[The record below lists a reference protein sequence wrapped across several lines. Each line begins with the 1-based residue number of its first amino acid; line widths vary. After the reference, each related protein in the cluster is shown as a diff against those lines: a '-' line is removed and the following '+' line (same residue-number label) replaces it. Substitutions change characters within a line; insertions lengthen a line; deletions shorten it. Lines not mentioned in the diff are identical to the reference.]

1 MINYTLKQ
9 LYSFEAVVR
18 LGGFTSASKELH
30 ITQPA
35 VYMQVQQLQKN
46 IGSKIFNINGKTIT
60 PTFIGKKIYETAVRA
75 INVVEN
81 SKLEIEQNLNPDS
94 GHLQIAVATTA
105 NSFVSRLLSRF
116 KKEYPKMT
124 FYIDVTNR
132 HALLDNLK
140 NNNADLVIMGEP
152 PKNIPLISSA
162 FMKNPLIAIVHPDNE
177 LLTKKKISIKD
188 LNKETLLTREI
199 GSGTRITIERFTG
212 LDFSSDI
219 QINSNEA
226 IVEAVQAGLGIGF
239 VSKHFV
245 NLQLKKIGVENKNIF
260 VMCHTGTR
268 SQTVVKWLKKNGY
281 ENCVNV
287 LGGID
292 AWAALI
298 DRNIRRY

>member
-35 VYMQVQQLQKN
+35 VYMQVQQLQQN
-46 IGSKIFNINGKTIT
+46 IGTKIFNINGKTIT

-162 FMKNPLIAIVHPDNE
+162 FMKNPLIAIAHPDNE

-239 VSKHFV
+239 VSKHSV
-245 NLQLKKIGVENKNIF
+245 NLQLKNNIIKLLDVAPFPIIRQWHIVHHAEAELSPIARRFKQFVIEN
-260 VMCHTGTR
+260 T
-268 SQTVVKWLKKNGY
+268 
-281 ENCVNV
+281 
-287 LGGID
+287 
-292 AWAALI
+292 
-298 DRNIRRY
+298 

>member
-46 IGSKIFNINGKTIT
+46 IGAKLFNINGKTIT

-81 SKLEIEQNLNPDS
+81 SKLEIEQSLNPNS

-132 HALLDNLK
+132 HSLLDNLK

-162 FMKNPLIAIVHPDNE
+162 FMKNPLIAIAHPDNE

-188 LNKETLLTREI
+188 LNKEILLTREI

-212 LDFSSDI
+212 LDFNSDI

-239 VSKHFV
+239 VSKHSV
-245 NLQLKKIGVENKNIF
+245 SLQLKNNIIKQLDVAPFPIIRQWHIVHHAEAELSPIARRFKQFVIDNTEFNKI
-260 VMCHTGTR
+260 
-268 SQTVVKWLKKNGY
+268 
-281 ENCVNV
+281 
-287 LGGID
+287 
-292 AWAALI
+292 
-298 DRNIRRY
+298 

>member
-46 IGSKIFNINGKTIT
+46 IGAKLFNINGKKIT
-60 PTFIGKKIYETAVRA
+60 PTFIGNKIYETAVRA

-81 SKLEIEQNLNPDS
+81 SKLEIDQSLNPDS

-105 NSFVSRLLSRF
+105 NSFVSRLLSKF

-162 FMKNPLIAIVHPDNE
+162 FMKNPLIVIVHPDNE

-199 GSGTRITIERFTG
+199 GSGTRITVERFTG
-212 LDFSSDI
+212 LDFNSDI

-245 NLQLKKIGVENKNIF
+245 NLQLKNNIIKQLDVAPFPIIRQWHIVHHAEAELSPIARRFKQF
-260 VMCHTGTR
+260 V
-268 SQTVVKWLKKNGY
+268 
-281 ENCVNV
+281 
-287 LGGID
+287 ID
-292 AWAALI
+292 
-298 DRNIRRY
+298 NT

>member
-46 IGSKIFNINGKTIT
+46 IGAKLFNINGKTIT

-162 FMKNPLIAIVHPDNE
+162 FMKNPLIAIAHPDNE

-239 VSKHFV
+239 VSKHSV
-245 NLQLKKIGVENKNIF
+245 NLQLKNNIIKQLDVAPFPIIRQWHIVHHAEAELSPIARRFKQF
-260 VMCHTGTR
+260 V
-268 SQTVVKWLKKNGY
+268 
-281 ENCVNV
+281 
-287 LGGID
+287 ID
-292 AWAALI
+292 
-298 DRNIRRY
+298 NT

>member
-46 IGSKIFNINGKTIT
+46 IGAKLFNINGKTIT
-60 PTFIGKKIYETAVRA
+60 ATFIGKKIYETAVRA

-81 SKLEIEQNLNPDS
+81 SKLEIDQSLNPDS

-132 HALLDNLK
+132 HSLLDNLK

-162 FMKNPLIAIVHPDNE
+162 FMKNPLIAIAHPDNA

-212 LDFSSDI
+212 LDFNSDI

-239 VSKHFV
+239 VSKHSV
-245 NLQLKKIGVENKNIF
+245 SLQLKNNIIKQLDVAPFPIIRQWHIVHHAEAELSPISRRFKQFVIEN
-260 VMCHTGTR
+260 T
-268 SQTVVKWLKKNGY
+268 
-281 ENCVNV
+281 
-287 LGGID
+287 
-292 AWAALI
+292 
-298 DRNIRRY
+298 

>member
-35 VYMQVQQLQKN
+35 VYMQVQQLQQN
-46 IGSKIFNINGKTIT
+46 IGAKIFNINGKTIT

-81 SKLEIEQNLNPDS
+81 SKLEIEQSLNPDS

-177 LLTKKKISIKD
+177 LLTKKNISIKD

-239 VSKHFV
+239 VSKHSV
-245 NLQLKKIGVENKNIF
+245 SLQLKNNIIKQLNVAPFPIIRQWHIVHHAEAELSPIARRFKQFVIEN
-260 VMCHTGTR
+260 T
-268 SQTVVKWLKKNGY
+268 
-281 ENCVNV
+281 
-287 LGGID
+287 
-292 AWAALI
+292 
-298 DRNIRRY
+298 

>member
-9 LYSFEAVVR
+9 LYSFESVIR

-35 VYMQVQQLQKN
+35 VYMQIQQLQES
-46 IGSKIFNINGKTIT
+46 IGGKLFNINGKKIS
-60 PTFIGKKIYETAVRA
+60 PTFIGQKLYKTAVKT
-75 INVVEN
+75 INIVEI
-81 SKLEIEQNLNPDS
+81 SKLDIDESLKPDA

-105 NSFVSRLLSRF
+105 NSFISSLLSKF

-132 HALLDNLK
+132 KALLDNLK

-152 PKNIPLISSA
+152 PKNIPLISHA
-162 FMKNPLIAIVHPDNE
+162 FMKNPLIAIAHPEND
-177 LLTKKKISIKD
+177 LLTKKKVTVKD
-188 LNKETLLTREI
+188 LEKETLLTREV

-212 LDFSSDI
+212 LNFNSDI

-239 VSKHFV
+239 VSMHSV
-245 NLQLKKIGVENKNIF
+245 NLQLKNQIIKQLNVEPFPIVRQWHIVHHAEAELSPIARRFKKF
-260 VMCHTGTR
+260 V
-268 SQTVVKWLKKNGY
+268 
-281 ENCVNV
+281 
-287 LGGID
+287 ID
-292 AWAALI
+292 NTQVEKYL
-298 DRNIRRY
+298 

>member
-46 IGSKIFNINGKTIT
+46 IGAKLFNINGKTIT

-132 HALLDNLK
+132 HSLLDNLK

-162 FMKNPLIAIVHPDNE
+162 FMKNPLIAIAHPDNA

-212 LDFSSDI
+212 LDFNSDI

-239 VSKHFV
+239 VSKHSV
-245 NLQLKKIGVENKNIF
+245 SLQLKNNIIKQLNVAPFPIIRQWHIVHHAEAELSPIARRFKQF
-260 VMCHTGTR
+260 V
-268 SQTVVKWLKKNGY
+268 
-281 ENCVNV
+281 
-287 LGGID
+287 ID
-292 AWAALI
+292 
-298 DRNIRRY
+298 NT

>member
-46 IGSKIFNINGKTIT
+46 IGAKIFNINGKTIT

-81 SKLEIEQNLNPDS
+81 SKLEIEQSLNPDS

-132 HALLDNLK
+132 HSLLDNLK

-199 GSGTRITIERFTG
+199 GSGTRITVERFTG
-212 LDFSSDI
+212 LDFNSDI

-239 VSKHFV
+239 VSKHSV
-245 NLQLKKIGVENKNIF
+245 NLQLKNNIIKQLNVAPFPIIRQWHIVHHAEAELSPIARRFKQFVIEN
-260 VMCHTGTR
+260 T
-268 SQTVVKWLKKNGY
+268 
-281 ENCVNV
+281 
-287 LGGID
+287 
-292 AWAALI
+292 
-298 DRNIRRY
+298 

>member
-35 VYMQVQQLQKN
+35 VYMQVQQLQEN
-46 IGSKIFNINGKTIT
+46 IGAKIFNVNGKKIT
-60 PTFIGKKIYETAVRA
+60 PTFIGNKIYETAVRA

-81 SKLEIEQNLNPDS
+81 SKLEIDQSLNPDS

-105 NSFVSRLLSRF
+105 NSFVSRLLSKF
-116 KKEYPKMT
+116 KKKYPKMT

-212 LDFSSDI
+212 LDFNSDI

-239 VSKHFV
+239 VSKHSV
-245 NLQLKKIGVENKNIF
+245 SLQLKNNIIKQLNVAPFPIIRQWHIVHHAEAELSPIARRFKQFVIEN
-260 VMCHTGTR
+260 T
-268 SQTVVKWLKKNGY
+268 
-281 ENCVNV
+281 
-287 LGGID
+287 
-292 AWAALI
+292 
-298 DRNIRRY
+298 

>member
-46 IGSKIFNINGKTIT
+46 IGAKIFNINGKTIT

-81 SKLEIEQNLNPDS
+81 SKLEIEQSLNPDS

-162 FMKNPLIAIVHPDNE
+162 FMKNPLIAIAHPDNE

-212 LDFSSDI
+212 LDFNSDI

-239 VSKHFV
+239 VSKHSV
-245 NLQLKKIGVENKNIF
+245 SLQLQNNIIKQLNVAPFPIIRQWHIVHHAEAELSPIARRFKQFVIEN
-260 VMCHTGTR
+260 T
-268 SQTVVKWLKKNGY
+268 
-281 ENCVNV
+281 
-287 LGGID
+287 
-292 AWAALI
+292 
-298 DRNIRRY
+298 

>member
-46 IGSKIFNINGKTIT
+46 IGAKLFNINGKTIT
-60 PTFIGKKIYETAVRA
+60 PTFIGNKIYKTAVKA

-81 SKLEIEQNLNPDS
+81 SKLEIEQSLNPNS

-105 NSFVSRLLSRF
+105 NSFVSNLLSKF
-116 KKEYPKMT
+116 KKEFPKMT
-124 FYIDVTNR
+124 FYMDVTNR
-132 HALLDNLK
+132 RALLDNLK
-140 NNNADLVIMGEP
+140 NKNADLVIMGEP

-177 LLTKKKISIKD
+177 LLSKKNISIKD
-188 LNKETLLTREI
+188 LSKETLLTREI
-199 GSGTRITIERFTG
+199 SSGTRITIERFTG
-212 LDFSSDI
+212 LDFNSDI

-239 VSKHFV
+239 VSKNSV
-245 NLQLKKIGVENKNIF
+245 NLQLKNNIIKQLDVAPF
-260 VMCHTGTR
+260 PIIRQWHIVHHAEAELSPIAR
-268 SQTVVKWLKKNGY
+268 RFKQFI
-281 ENCVNV
+281 
-287 LGGID
+287 ID
-292 AWAALI
+292 
-298 DRNIRRY
+298 NT

>member
-46 IGSKIFNINGKTIT
+46 IGAKLFNINGKTIT
-60 PTFIGKKIYETAVRA
+60 PTFIGKKIYETAVKA

-81 SKLEIEQNLNPDS
+81 SKLEIEQSLNPNS

-105 NSFVSRLLSRF
+105 NSFVSNLLSKF
-116 KKEYPKMT
+116 KKEFPKMT
-124 FYIDVTNR
+124 FYMDVTNR

-140 NNNADLVIMGEP
+140 NKNADLVIMGEP

-162 FMKNPLIAIVHPDNE
+162 FMKNPLIAIAHPDNE
-177 LLTKKKISIKD
+177 LLNKKKISIKD

-199 GSGTRITIERFTG
+199 GSGTRITVERFTG
-212 LDFSSDI
+212 LDFNSDI

-239 VSKHFV
+239 VSKHSV
-245 NLQLKKIGVENKNIF
+245 NLQLKNNIIKQLDVAPF
-260 VMCHTGTR
+260 PIIRQWHIVHHAEAELSPIAR
-268 SQTVVKWLKKNGY
+268 RFKQFI
-281 ENCVNV
+281 
-287 LGGID
+287 ID
-292 AWAALI
+292 
-298 DRNIRRY
+298 NT

>member
-46 IGSKIFNINGKTIT
+46 IGAKIFNINGKTIT

-177 LLTKKKISIKD
+177 LLTKKNISIKD
-188 LNKETLLTREI
+188 LNKEILLTREI
-199 GSGTRITIERFTG
+199 GSGTRITVERFTG
-212 LDFSSDI
+212 LDFNSDI

-239 VSKHFV
+239 VSKHSV
-245 NLQLKKIGVENKNIF
+245 NLQLKNNIIKQLDVAPFPIIRQWHIVHHAEAELSPIARRFKQFVIEN
-260 VMCHTGTR
+260 T
-268 SQTVVKWLKKNGY
+268 
-281 ENCVNV
+281 
-287 LGGID
+287 
-292 AWAALI
+292 
-298 DRNIRRY
+298 

>member
-9 LYSFEAVVR
+9 LYSFESVIR

-46 IGSKIFNINGKTIT
+46 IGTKLFNINGKTIT
-60 PTFIGKKIYETAVRA
+60 PTFIGKKIYETAVKA

-81 SKLEIEQNLNPDS
+81 SKLEIDQSLNPDS

-105 NSFVSRLLSRF
+105 NSFVSRLLSKF
-116 KKEYPKMT
+116 KKEFPKMT

-140 NNNADLVIMGEP
+140 NIHADLVIMGEP

-212 LDFSSDI
+212 LDFNSDI
-219 QINSNEA
+219 QINSNQA

-239 VSKHFV
+239 VSKHSV
-245 NLQLKKIGVENKNIF
+245 NLELKNNIIKQLDVAPFPIIRQWHIVHHADAELSPIARRFKQFVIEN
-260 VMCHTGTR
+260 T
-268 SQTVVKWLKKNGY
+268 
-281 ENCVNV
+281 
-287 LGGID
+287 
-292 AWAALI
+292 
-298 DRNIRRY
+298 

>member
-9 LYSFEAVVR
+9 LYSFEAVIR

-46 IGSKIFNINGKTIT
+46 IGAKLFNINGKTIT
-60 PTFIGKKIYETAVRA
+60 ATFIGKKIYETAVRA

-81 SKLEIEQNLNPDS
+81 SKLEIDQSLNPDS

-177 LLTKKKISIKD
+177 LLTKKNISIKD
-188 LNKETLLTREI
+188 LNKEILLTREI
-199 GSGTRITIERFTG
+199 GSGTRITVERFTG
-212 LDFSSDI
+212 LDFNSDI

-239 VSKHFV
+239 VSKYSV
-245 NLQLKKIGVENKNIF
+245 NLQLKNNIIKQLDVAPF
-260 VMCHTGTR
+260 PIIRQWHIVHHAEAGLSPIAR
-268 SQTVVKWLKKNGY
+268 RFKQFI
-281 ENCVNV
+281 
-287 LGGID
+287 ID
-292 AWAALI
+292 
-298 DRNIRRY
+298 NT

>member
-35 VYMQVQQLQKN
+35 VYMQVQQLQEN
-46 IGSKIFNINGKTIT
+46 IGAKIFNVNGKKIT
-60 PTFIGKKIYETAVRA
+60 PTFIGNKIYETAVRA

-81 SKLEIEQNLNPDS
+81 SKLEIDQSLNPDS

-105 NSFVSRLLSRF
+105 NSFVSRLLSKF

-124 FYIDVTNR
+124 FYINVTNR

-245 NLQLKKIGVENKNIF
+245 NLQLKNNIIKQLDVAPFPIIRQWHIVHHAEAELSPIARRFKQF
-260 VMCHTGTR
+260 V
-268 SQTVVKWLKKNGY
+268 
-281 ENCVNV
+281 
-287 LGGID
+287 ID
-292 AWAALI
+292 
-298 DRNIRRY
+298 NT

>member
-46 IGSKIFNINGKTIT
+46 IGAKLFNINGKTIT

-212 LDFSSDI
+212 LDFNSDI

-239 VSKHFV
+239 VSKHSV
-245 NLQLKKIGVENKNIF
+245 SLQLKNNIIKQLNVAPFPIIRQWHIVHHAEAELSPIARRFKQFVIEN
-260 VMCHTGTR
+260 T
-268 SQTVVKWLKKNGY
+268 
-281 ENCVNV
+281 
-287 LGGID
+287 
-292 AWAALI
+292 
-298 DRNIRRY
+298 

>member
-46 IGSKIFNINGKTIT
+46 IGAKLFNINGKTIT
-60 PTFIGKKIYETAVRA
+60 PTFIGKKIYETAVKA

-81 SKLEIEQNLNPDS
+81 SKLEIEQSLNPNS

-105 NSFVSRLLSRF
+105 NSFVSNLLSKF
-116 KKEYPKMT
+116 KKEFPKMT
-124 FYIDVTNR
+124 FYMDVTNR
-132 HALLDNLK
+132 RALLDNLK
-140 NNNADLVIMGEP
+140 NKNADLVIMGEP

-177 LLTKKKISIKD
+177 LLSKKNISIKD
-188 LNKETLLTREI
+188 LSKETLLTREI
-199 GSGTRITIERFTG
+199 SSGTRITIERFTG
-212 LDFSSDI
+212 LDFNSDI

-239 VSKHFV
+239 VSKHSV
-245 NLQLKKIGVENKNIF
+245 NQQLKNNIIKQLDVAPF
-260 VMCHTGTR
+260 PIIRQWHIVHHAEAELSPIAR
-268 SQTVVKWLKKNGY
+268 RFKQFI
-281 ENCVNV
+281 
-287 LGGID
+287 ID
-292 AWAALI
+292 
-298 DRNIRRY
+298 NT

>member
-35 VYMQVQQLQKN
+35 VYMQVQQLQQN
-46 IGSKIFNINGKTIT
+46 IGAKIFNINGKTIT

-132 HALLDNLK
+132 HALLDNLR

-162 FMKNPLIAIVHPDNE
+162 FMKNPLIAIAHPDNE

-239 VSKHFV
+239 VSKHSV
-245 NLQLKKIGVENKNIF
+245 NLQLKNNIIKQLNVAPFPIIRQWHIVHHAEAELSPIARRFKQFVIEN
-260 VMCHTGTR
+260 T
-268 SQTVVKWLKKNGY
+268 
-281 ENCVNV
+281 
-287 LGGID
+287 
-292 AWAALI
+292 
-298 DRNIRRY
+298 

>member
-46 IGSKIFNINGKTIT
+46 IGAKLFNINGKTIT

-162 FMKNPLIAIVHPDNE
+162 FMKNPLIAIAHPDNE

-212 LDFSSDI
+212 LDFNSDI

-239 VSKHFV
+239 VSKHSV
-245 NLQLKKIGVENKNIF
+245 SLQLKNNIIKQLNVAPFPIIRQWHIVHHAEAELSPIARRFKQFVIEN
-260 VMCHTGTR
+260 T
-268 SQTVVKWLKKNGY
+268 
-281 ENCVNV
+281 
-287 LGGID
+287 
-292 AWAALI
+292 
-298 DRNIRRY
+298 

>member
-35 VYMQVQQLQKN
+35 VYMQVHQLQKN
-46 IGSKIFNINGKTIT
+46 IGVKLFNINGKTIT
-60 PTFIGKKIYETAVRA
+60 PTFIGKKIYETAVKA

-81 SKLEIEQNLNPDS
+81 SKLEIEQSLNPNS

-105 NSFVSRLLSRF
+105 NSFVSNLLSKF
-116 KKEYPKMT
+116 KKEFPKMT
-124 FYIDVTNR
+124 FYMDVTNR

-140 NNNADLVIMGEP
+140 NKNADLVIMGEP
-152 PKNIPLISSA
+152 PKNIPLISKA

-177 LLTKKKISIKD
+177 LLSKKNISIKD
-188 LNKETLLTREI
+188 LSKETLLTREI
-199 GSGTRITIERFTG
+199 SSGTRITIERFTG
-212 LDFSSDI
+212 LDFNSDI

-239 VSKHFV
+239 VSKHSV
-245 NLQLKKIGVENKNIF
+245 SLQLKNNIIKQLDISPFPIIRQWHIVHHAEAELSPIARRFKQFVIDNTEFDKI
-260 VMCHTGTR
+260 
-268 SQTVVKWLKKNGY
+268 
-281 ENCVNV
+281 
-287 LGGID
+287 
-292 AWAALI
+292 
-298 DRNIRRY
+298 

>member
-35 VYMQVQQLQKN
+35 VYMQVQQLQQN
-46 IGSKIFNINGKTIT
+46 IGAKIFNINGKTIT

-81 SKLEIEQNLNPDS
+81 SKLEIDQSLNPDS

-162 FMKNPLIAIVHPDNE
+162 FMKNPLIAIAHPDNE

-212 LDFSSDI
+212 LDFNSDI

-239 VSKHFV
+239 VSKHSV
-245 NLQLKKIGVENKNIF
+245 NLQLKNNIIKQLDVAPFPIIRQWHIVHHAEAELSPIARRFKQFVIEN
-260 VMCHTGTR
+260 T
-268 SQTVVKWLKKNGY
+268 
-281 ENCVNV
+281 
-287 LGGID
+287 
-292 AWAALI
+292 
-298 DRNIRRY
+298 

>member
-46 IGSKIFNINGKTIT
+46 IGAKLFNINGKAIT
-60 PTFIGKKIYETAVRA
+60 ATFIGKKIYETAVGA

-132 HALLDNLK
+132 QALLDNLK

-162 FMKNPLIAIVHPDNE
+162 FMKNPLIAIAHPDNE

-199 GSGTRITIERFTG
+199 GSGTRITVERFTG
-212 LDFSSDI
+212 LDFNSDI

-239 VSKHFV
+239 VSKHSV
-245 NLQLKKIGVENKNIF
+245 SLQLKNNIIKQLDVAPFPIIRQWHIVHHAEAELSPIARRFKQFVIEN
-260 VMCHTGTR
+260 T
-268 SQTVVKWLKKNGY
+268 
-281 ENCVNV
+281 
-287 LGGID
+287 
-292 AWAALI
+292 
-298 DRNIRRY
+298 

>member
-46 IGSKIFNINGKTIT
+46 IGAKLFNINGKTIT

-81 SKLEIEQNLNPDS
+81 SKLEIEQSLNPNS
-94 GHLQIAVATTA
+94 GHLQIAVTTTA

-132 HALLDNLK
+132 HSLLDNLK

-162 FMKNPLIAIVHPDNE
+162 FMKNPLIAIAHPDNE

-212 LDFSSDI
+212 LDFNSDI

-239 VSKHFV
+239 VSKHSV
-245 NLQLKKIGVENKNIF
+245 SLQLKNNIIKQLDVAPFPIIRQWHIVHHAEAELSPIARRFKQFVIDNTEFNKI
-260 VMCHTGTR
+260 
-268 SQTVVKWLKKNGY
+268 
-281 ENCVNV
+281 
-287 LGGID
+287 
-292 AWAALI
+292 
-298 DRNIRRY
+298 

>member
-46 IGSKIFNINGKTIT
+46 IGTKLFNINGKKIT
-60 PTFIGKKIYETAVRA
+60 PTFIGNKIYETAVRA

-81 SKLEIEQNLNPDS
+81 SKLEIDQSLNPDS

-212 LDFSSDI
+212 LDFNSDI

-239 VSKHFV
+239 VSKHSV
-245 NLQLKKIGVENKNIF
+245 NLQLKNNIIKQLDVAPFPIIRQWHIVHHAEAELSPIARRFKQFVIEN
-260 VMCHTGTR
+260 T
-268 SQTVVKWLKKNGY
+268 
-281 ENCVNV
+281 
-287 LGGID
+287 
-292 AWAALI
+292 
-298 DRNIRRY
+298 

>member
-46 IGSKIFNINGKTIT
+46 IGAKLFNINGKTIT
-60 PTFIGKKIYETAVRA
+60 ATFIGKKIYETAVGA

-81 SKLEIEQNLNPDS
+81 SKLEIDQSLNPDS

-132 HALLDNLK
+132 HSLLDNLK

-162 FMKNPLIAIVHPDNE
+162 FMKNPLIAIAHPDNG

-239 VSKHFV
+239 VSKHSV
-245 NLQLKKIGVENKNIF
+245 SLQLKNNIIKQLDVAPFPIIRQWHIVHHAEAELSPIARRFKQFVIDNTEFDKI
-260 VMCHTGTR
+260 
-268 SQTVVKWLKKNGY
+268 
-281 ENCVNV
+281 
-287 LGGID
+287 
-292 AWAALI
+292 
-298 DRNIRRY
+298 

>member
-46 IGSKIFNINGKTIT
+46 IGTKLFNINGKKIT

-162 FMKNPLIAIVHPDNE
+162 FMKNPLIAIAHPDNE
-177 LLTKKKISIKD
+177 LLNKKKISIKD

-212 LDFSSDI
+212 LDFNSDI

-239 VSKHFV
+239 VSKHSV
-245 NLQLKKIGVENKNIF
+245 NLQLKNNIIKQLNVAPFPIIRQWHIVHHAEAELSPIARRFKQFVIEN
-260 VMCHTGTR
+260 T
-268 SQTVVKWLKKNGY
+268 
-281 ENCVNV
+281 
-287 LGGID
+287 
-292 AWAALI
+292 
-298 DRNIRRY
+298 